1 MTTDA
6 AEPRTDGVPPHAG
19 HGPVAQTSPAT
30 PGRLRRPPNLGLD
43 RFSGLYVWA
52 AAIVIFAVWVP
63 DTFLTTANARVVAGD
78 QAITAMLAIGLVLPL
93 AAGVFDLSC
102 AATMG
107 FSVTVVM
114 WLQVHGVNALLAALI
129 TIAVGAGIGALNG
142 FIVVELRVNSFIGTL
157 GVSSILTGA
166 AYWVTNGQQIV
177 EGVSVNFLDFGGFQ
191 WWGLPLP
198 FYLMLVLAAVVY
210 IVIEHTTVGRY
221 LYAVGGNPQAARLAG
236 VRDRRLVFGALLTSA
251 TVAAFTGV
259 VLASKLGSASYD
271 VGLTYLLPAF
281 SAVFLGSTQIRA
293 GRVNVLG
300 TLVAIYLLA
309 TGVKGLQLAG
319 APVFVNDLFNGLA
332 LVVAVALAGRSARRT

>member
-6 AEPRTDGVPPHAG
+6 AEPRTDG
-19 HGPVAQTSPAT
+19 HGQVAQKSPAP
-30 PGRLRRPPNLGLD
+30 PGRPRRMPHLGLE

-52 AAIVIFAVWVP
+52 AAIAIFAVWVP
-63 DTFLTTANARVVAGD
+63 DTFLTIANARIVAGD

-107 FSVTVVM
+107 FAVTVVM

-129 TIAVGAGIGALNG
+129 TVAVGAGIGALNG

-157 GVSSILTGA
+157 GVSSVLAGA

-198 FYLMLVLAAVVY
+198 FYLMLALAAVVY

-236 VRDRRLVFGALLTSA
+236 VRDRRLVFGALLASA

-271 VGLTYLLPAF
+271 VGLPYLLPAF